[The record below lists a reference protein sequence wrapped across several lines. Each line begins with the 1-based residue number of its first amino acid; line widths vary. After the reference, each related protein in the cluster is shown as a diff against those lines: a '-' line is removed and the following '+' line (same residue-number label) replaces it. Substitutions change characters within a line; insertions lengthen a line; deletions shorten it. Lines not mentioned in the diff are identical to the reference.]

1 MTYCSGWTGINPESL
16 EGNVR
21 GFDPATVYR
30 TYDDYADD
38 ADRAFL
44 EYFLR
49 DAYQAYGYDFHYY
62 HGEPVDETWVQKK
75 IEGFTHLNS
84 FIEKSVRLVIRQGF
98 IEQGMAP
105 EKADQAGV
113 EHSRKQIEAL
123 NGNRLHVA
131 GLLMRQLRFVNQRG
145 QPLCLSRLLELDPAL
160 LEQPIYH

>member
-1 MTYCSGWTGINPESL
+1 MTYCSGWTGVNPESL

-62 HGEPVDETWVQKK
+62 HGEPVDEAWVQGK
-75 IEGFTHLNS
+75 IGGFTHLNS
-84 FIEKSVRLVIRQGF
+84 FIEKSVRLVVRQGL
-98 IEQGMAP
+98 IGRELPREGGSGRS
-105 EKADQAGV
+105 KSIAG
-113 EHSRKQIEAL
+113 
-123 NGNRLHVA
+123 
-131 GLLMRQLRFVNQRG
+131 
-145 QPLCLSRLLELDPAL
+145 SRLKR
-160 LEQPIYH
+160 

>member
-160 LEQPIYH
+160 LEQPLYH

>member
-44 EYFLR
+44 EYFPR

-75 IEGFTHLNS
+75 IEALPISIALLRSRFAWLFARGSLS
-84 FIEKSVRLVIRQGF
+84 REWLPRRRIRQ
-98 IEQGMAP
+98 A
-105 EKADQAGV
+105 
-113 EHSRKQIEAL
+113 
-123 NGNRLHVA
+123 
-131 GLLMRQLRFVNQRG
+131 
-145 QPLCLSRLLELDPAL
+145 
-160 LEQPIYH
+160 